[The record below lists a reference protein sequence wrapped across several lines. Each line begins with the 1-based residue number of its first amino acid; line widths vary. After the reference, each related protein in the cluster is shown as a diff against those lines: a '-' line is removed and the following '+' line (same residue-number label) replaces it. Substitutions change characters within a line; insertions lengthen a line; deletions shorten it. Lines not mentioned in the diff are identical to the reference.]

1 MKKHENKSSVILSVF
16 DHPRMRKVQAEKIG
30 PAMKSTLSIT
40 FELHHE
46 WHKPHFPFDE
56 IPEQWREVLM

>member
-1 MKKHENKSSVILSVF
+1 
-16 DHPRMRKVQAEKIG
+16 MRKVQAEKIG